1 MSRSRRRKIPTEL
14 READITDLSHDGR
27 GVAHI
32 DDKAVF
38 IHGALPGE
46 KVIFRYTECHRRFD
60 MGVVEEVLEASP
72 DRVEPRCPHFGVC
85 GGCALQHLDPV
96 RQIEFKQQTLME
108 NLRRIG
114 KVEPAEIWAP
124 LTGPHWNY
132 RRKARLSVRYVPKK
146 DDRVLV
152 GFREQYGRFVADC
165 RECPILDQRFGD
177 KLESLSEL
185 IRSLSIHARVPQL
198 EVAAGDGSEQGASI
212 IIRNL
217 EDFTQ
222 DDLEKLREFATQ
234 SGLAVLLQAK
244 GPTTIKVLEGS
255 PEPDLYYELPEHQ
268 IKMRFSPSDFIQINA
283 ELNRKM
289 INRAIEL
296 LQPDSSDLVLDLFC
310 GLGNFSLA
318 LARHAGQVI
327 GVEGDLELVNKARM
341 NAELN
346 QLPNANFFMA
356 DLNESPEQAAWLKP
370 AYTKILLDPPR
381 SGAEFILPHLAA
393 SSAKT
398 ILYISCHPASLARD
412 AGVLVNEHGFSLDGA
427 GVMDM
432 FPHTAHV
439 ESIALFTRK

>member
-1 MSRSRRRKIPTEL
+1 MSRRRRRKIPTEL
-14 READITDLSHDGR
+14 QQAEITDLSHDGR

-32 DDKAVF
+32 NDKAVF

-46 KVIFRYTECHRRFD
+46 TVVFRYTESHRRFD

-85 GGCALQHLDPV
+85 GGCALQHLDPK

-108 NLRRIG
+108 NFRRIG
-114 KVEPAEIWAP
+114 KVEPAEVWEP
-124 LTGPHWNY
+124 LTGPHWHY

-165 RECPILDQRFGD
+165 RECPILDQRFENQ
-177 KLESLSEL
+177 LEALSEL
-185 IRSLSIHARVPQL
+185 IRSLSIHARVPQV
-198 EVAAGDGSEQGASI
+198 EVAAGDGGEQGASI

-217 EDFTQ
+217 EAFSTE
-222 DDLEKLREFATQ
+222 DLEKLRQFAADT
-234 SGLAVLLQAK
+234 GLALLLQPK
-244 GPTTIKVLEGS
+244 GPTTISVLEGT
-255 PEPDLYYELPEHQ
+255 PQPNLYYELPEHQ
-268 IKMRFSPSDFIQINA
+268 IKMQFSPSDFIQVNA

-289 INRAIEL
+289 INRAIEV
-296 LQPDSSDLVLDLFC
+296 LQPTADDLILDLFC

-318 LARHAGQVI
+318 LARYSGRVI
-327 GVEGDLELVNKARM
+327 GVEGDTELVNKARA

-346 QLPNANFFMA
+346 QLKNASFFIA

-370 AYTKILLDPPR
+370 AYTKVLLDPPR

-412 AGVLVNEHGFSLDGA
+412 AGILVNEHGFKLEAA

>member
-1 MSRSRRRKIPTEL
+1 MSRRRRRKIPTEHVTA
-14 READITDLSHDGR
+14 EITDLSHDGR

-46 KVIFRYTECHRRFD
+46 KVIFRYTECHRRYD
-60 MGVVEEVLEASP
+60 MGVVEEVLEASV
-72 DRVEPRCPHFGVC
+72 DRVEPRCPHYGVC
-85 GGCALQHLDPV
+85 GGCALQHLAPEK
-96 RQIEFKQQTLME
+96 QLEFKQQTLLE

-114 KVEPAEIWAP
+114 KVEPPEVWPAIS
-124 LTGPHWNY
+124 GPHWHY

-165 RECPILDQRFGD
+165 RECPILDQRFGNQ
-177 KLESLSEL
+177 LEALSEL
-185 IRSLSIHARVPQL
+185 VRSLSIHSRVPQI
-198 EVAAGDGSEQGASI
+198 EVAAGDDNQHGAAV
-212 IIRNL
+212 IIRHL
-217 EDFTQ
+217 EAFNNA
-222 DDLEKLREFATQ
+222 DLDKLRAFAAAT
-234 SGLAVLLQAK
+234 GLAISLQSK
-244 GPTTIKVLEGS
+244 GPATVATLEGT
-255 PEPDLYYELPEHQ
+255 EPADLYYTIDNED
-268 IKMRFSPSDFIQINA
+268 IRMNFSVNDFVQVNRD
-283 ELNRKM
+283 LNQKM
-289 INRAIEL
+289 IERAIEL
-296 LQPDSSDLVLDLFC
+296 LQADADDLLLDLFC

-327 GVEGDLELVNKARM
+327 GVEGDAELINKARA
-341 NAELN
+341 NASLN
-346 QLPNANFFMA
+346 QIDNAQFFMA
-356 DLNESPEQAAWLKP
+356 DLNESPAQAAWLKP
-370 AYTKILLDPPR
+370 AYTKIMLDPPR

-393 SSAKT
+393 SSAKM

-412 AGVLVNEHGFSLDGA
+412 AGILVNEHGFKLEGA